1 MFGKEK
7 PNDKVLETQ
16 HKPVE
21 CNFKTRKVKD
31 TRRKFVPRRK
41 I

>member
-21 CNFKTRKVKD
+21 CNFKTRKV
-31 TRRKFVPRRK
+31 RHQEK
-41 I
+41 ICA